1 MDCDIDCEWMRC
13 RICDATVSACYVRR
27 NCTGEKPQDTRTC
40 RPGTELKRLLG
51 RFGIVADPGCSC
63 IARAREMDAW
73 GIDEAARPE
82 RIEQAVGW
90 LREEAAKRKL
100 PFLDAAGR
108 LLIKRAISNAR
119 RASRGQEKGDATV

>member
-27 NCTGEKPQDTRTC
+27 NCTGEKPPDSRTGG
-40 RPGTELKRLLG
+40 PGTELKKLLAQI
-51 RFGIVADPGCSC
+51 GIKATANCTC
-63 IARAREMDAW
+63 NARAREMDAW

-82 RIEQAVGW
+82 RIEEAVGW

-119 RASRGQEKGDATV
+119 RASRGQGQGEATV

>member
-1 MDCDIDCEWMRC
+1 
-13 RICDATVSACYVRR
+13 
-27 NCTGEKPQDTRTC
+27 
-40 RPGTELKRLLG
+40 
-51 RFGIVADPGCSC
+51 
-63 IARAREMDAW
+63 MDAW

>member
-1 MDCDIDCEWMRC
+1 
-13 RICDATVSACYVRR
+13 
-27 NCTGEKPQDTRTC
+27 
-40 RPGTELKRLLG
+40 
-51 RFGIVADPGCSC
+51 
-63 IARAREMDAW
+63 MDAW

-90 LREEAAKRKL
+90 LREEAQKRGL

-119 RASRGQEKGDATV
+119 RASREQKEGAATV